1 MEIKRISGRFTKRIG
16 QRLTMIT
23 CLTREEWLEA
33 RKPYLG
39 GSDAA
44 AVLCMDPYKS
54 NTELMEEK
62 AGIRE
67 PGDLS
72 GNPYV
77 QYGLE
82 AEEYLRELFR
92 LDFPQ
97 YSVAYDPRTIL
108 INDRYPWAHASLDG
122 LLREK
127 TTGRLGVLEIKT
139 VNVTSCRQRELWD
152 GRIPLT
158 CLAQVLHYMMV
169 LEAEF
174 AIVKVQLKYE
184 NDQDLTLETKHFRV
198 EREDLEE
205 DIRLLE
211 KAERKFMEKLTELK
225 KRTED
230 AGKAHQ
236 EAGEATGSPG
246 TAAGHKICGGGSRAA
261 QRAPEPHWT
270 FDGVEEL

>member
-1 MEIKRISGRFTKRIG
+1 MDITRISGRFTMMKCRS
-16 QRLTMIT
+16 
-23 CLTREEWLEA
+23 REEWLEA
-33 RKPYLG
+33 RKPYIG

-67 PGDLS
+67 PEDLS

-77 QYGLE
+77 QYGLD
-82 AEEYLRELFR
+82 AEEYLRELFC

-97 YSVAYDPRTIL
+97 YSMAYEANTIL
-108 INDRYPWAHASLDG
+108 VNDKYPWANASIDG
-122 LLREK
+122 MLRDENE
-127 TTGRLGVLEIKT
+127 RLGVLEIKT
-139 VNVTSCRQRELWD
+139 VTVTSCRQRELWD

-184 NDQDLTLETKHFRV
+184 NGQDLTLETKHFRV

-211 KAERKFMEKLTELK
+211 KAERKFMEKLTALK
-225 KRTED
+225 QRTEG
-230 AGKAHQ
+230 AGKARQ
-236 EAGEATGSPG
+236 EAGEAAGSPG
-246 TAAGHKICGGGSRAA
+246 TAAGQKICGGGRTA
-261 QRAPEPHWT
+261 QTAPEPHWT